1 MSPGILRAPL
11 RGAVV
16 VSLLFVLACPQPPR
30 EEPATEPAAEELPA
44 QEVTR
49 PEKALRP
56 CSFATLPP
64 LLDDGDWESLR
75 QAIVESR
82 RWLAGQPEEERFVF
96 GPRVVTARQMLD
108 GCDRLLEWLEADP
121 TPESFA
127 ARVVYGFD
135 VLERVGPSGGEMLIT
150 GYYEPVIAGSR
161 RHTAEYRVPV
171 YGLPRDLIKVS
182 LGDFSEQYRGVH
194 LIGRLRGQRLVPYP
208 SRREIRE
215 SGVGRGKVIAWAR
228 DRVDLFFV
236 EVQGSGALRLPN
248 GRELRIGYAGSN
260 GRPYRSI
267 GRLLIDQGKIEREKI
282 SMQSIREYLARHPE
296 EVTAVLDYNESVVFF
311 RKLSGPPVGSLGVP
325 VTPRR
330 SIATDHRLFPRGALG
345 FLVSEIP
352 AMGDDGRTVAAG
364 PLTRFV
370 LNQDRG
376 GAIRGTDR
384 ADFFWGRGEE
394 AATRAGL
401 MKQPGRLFFF
411 APKPVRY

>member
-1 MSPGILRAPL
+1 M
-11 RGAVV
+11 
-16 VSLLFVLACPQPPR
+16 
-30 EEPATEPAAEELPA
+30 TEPVVEALPA
-44 QEVTR
+44 EKVTR
-49 PEKALRP
+49 PEEALRP
-56 CSFATLPP
+56 SSFATLPP

-75 QAIVESR
+75 QAIAQSR
-82 RWLAGQPEEERFVF
+82 RWLAGWPREDRFVF
-96 GPRVVTARQMLD
+96 GPRAVTAREMVD
-108 GCDRLLEWLEADP
+108 GCDRLLEWLENDP
-121 TPESFA
+121 TPESLA
-127 ARVVYGFD
+127 ARVVHGFE
-135 VLERVGPSGGEMLIT
+135 VLESVGTGAGEMLIT
-150 GYYEPVIAGSR
+150 GYYEPVIAGSLR
-161 RHTAEYRVPV
+161 RTSEYRVPV
-171 YGLPRDLIKVS
+171 YGLPRDIIKIS

-194 LIGRLRGQRLVPYP
+194 LVGRLRGQQLVPYP

-215 SGVGRGKVIAWAR
+215 GNTLRGKEIAWAR

-236 EVQGSGALRLPN
+236 EVQGSGALRLPD

-267 GRLLIDQGKIEREKI
+267 GRLLIDQGKIESEKI
-282 SMQSIREYLARHPE
+282 SMQSIRDYLARHPE

-311 RKLSGPPVGSLGVP
+311 RKLSGPPVGSLGLP

-330 SIATDHRLFPRGALG
+330 TIATDHRLFPPGALG

-352 AMGDDGRTVAAG
+352 AMGPDGRTVAAG

-384 ADFFWGRGEE
+384 VDFFWGRGEQ

-411 APKPVRY
+411 APKPQP

>member
-1 MSPGILRAPL
+1 MNPGTLRAPL

-16 VSLLFVLACPQPPR
+16 VSLLLVLACPQPPR
-30 EEPATEPAAEELPA
+30 QEPATEPAAEELPA

-49 PEKALRP
+49 PQEALRP
-56 CSFATLPP
+56 SSFATLPP

-75 QAIVESR
+75 QAIVHSR
-82 RWLAGQPEEERFVF
+82 RWLAGRAQEERFVF
-96 GPRVVTARQMLD
+96 GPRELTARQMLD
-108 GCDRLLEWLEADP
+108 GCDRLLGWLEADP
-121 TPESFA
+121 SPEGLA
-127 ARVVYGFD
+127 ARVVHGFD
-135 VLERVGPSGGEMLIT
+135 VLESVGGSAGEMLIT
-150 GYYEPVIAGSR
+150 GYYEPVIAGNLR
-161 RHTAEYRVPV
+161 RTAEYQVPV
-171 YGLPRDLIKVS
+171 YGLPKDIIKVS

-194 LIGRLRGQRLVPYP
+194 LVGRLSGNRLVPYP

-215 SGVGRGKVIAWAR
+215 RAALRGKQIAWTR
-228 DRVDLFFV
+228 DRVDLFFI

-248 GRELRIGYAGSN
+248 GREMRIGYAGSN

-282 SMQSIREYLARHPE
+282 SMQSIRDYLARHPE

-330 SIATDHRLFPRGALG
+330 TIATDHRLFPQGALG

-352 AMGDDGRTVAAG
+352 AMGPDGRTVGAG

-370 LNQDRG
+370 LNQDSG

-401 MKQPGRLFFF
+401 MKQPGRLFFL
-411 APKPVRY
+411 APKQAR